1 MLAKGS
7 KDRMVADIIQRATSD
22 PTLFAF
28 GELLAVPA
36 VEQVRLAIFD
46 AP

>member
-1 MLAKGS
+1 
-7 KDRMVADIIQRATSD
+7 MVADIIQRATSD